1 MNKSLT
7 CNPGYWR
14 QVAEKEGDDNMG
26 PTCQLKVLQ
35 KLGWHS
41 LNNETD
47 VTIAELFGATSAAE
61 FHS

>member
-1 MNKSLT
+1 
-7 CNPGYWR
+7 
-14 QVAEKEGDDNMG
+14 MG